1 MFMYCAE
8 LRGNYRAC
16 NCLQV
21 KFTFVWKP
29 SIYAAES
36 AKSWKV
42 NTTTFPD
49 QFYSTLQIW
58 ENAAEIPRNIPQ
70 RNSTIL
76 ENFLWISEEW
86 MTRTCSREISK
97 KFFKLR
103 LSSLFLPGI
112 FNNHFFS
119 FYRGGGVLQSWV
131 KKSCTFII

>member
-1 MFMYCAE
+1 MVMYCAE

-36 AKSWKV
+36 AISWKV

-49 QFYSTLQIW
+49 P
-58 ENAAEIPRNIPQ
+58 IPLYKFGKMPQ
-70 RNSTIL
+70 
-76 ENFLWISEEW
+76 
-86 MTRTCSREISK
+86 
-97 KFFKLR
+97 KF
-103 LSSLFLPGI
+103 PGI
-112 FNNHFFS
+112 FPKEIPQFLKISCEFPRNEWQEPVLEKFPRNSSSWDFPHFFYLGYLIIVFFS

-131 KKSCTFII
+131 KKSFTFII